1 MKRPLAIAFTLFPW
15 VLVTAGAR
23 EVAADVTLGIET
35 NVSAAQEPQA
45 TRAYLQRD
53 KLKLEL
59 KPAGGAAQDII
70 FREDLGRLWIVDRA
84 ARSYRAVD
92 RKQMQAM
99 GEQMDQALR
108 SLESDLERMPPAERK
123 RVEQLMLGE
132 KPSGEPPATEF
143 RKTDRKD
150 TIDGLP
156 CTGYD
161 YYRGAEKVGE
171 AWLASWDTI
180 GLDPDTF
187 AVFESFQKFLRA
199 GGGAAPGLKRGIRAD
214 LANLSRLDGF
224 PLVIRDVKEGKVMS
238 ESRMKVLDR
247 GPVPPDQFEVPADF
261 KEQPLPSI
269 SGGK

>member
-1 MKRPLAIAFTLFPW
+1 MKRKLAIAIILTA
-15 VLVTAGAR
+15 LVAAGAR
-23 EVAADVTLGIET
+23 EVAADATLGIET
-35 NVSAAQEPQA
+35 NAAAGQAPQV

-59 KPAGGAAQDII
+59 APAGGAAQDII

-84 ARSYRAVD
+84 AKSYRAVD

-99 GEQMDQALR
+99 GEQMDQALK
-108 SLESDLERMPPAERK
+108 SLESDLERLPPAERK

-132 KPSGEPPATEF
+132 KPSGSEPPATEF

-161 YYRGAEKVGE
+161 YYRGADKVGE
-171 AWLASWDTI
+171 AWLAGWDAI
-180 GLDPDTF
+180 GLDPGTF
-187 AVFESFQKFLRA
+187 AVFESFQKFLRG
-199 GGGAAPGLKRGIRAD
+199 GGGAAPGLKRGLRAD

-224 PLVIRDVKEGKVMS
+224 PLVIRDVKDGRVLS

-247 GPVPPDQFEVPADF
+247 GPVPADQFEVPADF
-261 KEQPLPSI
+261 KEQPLPPV
-269 SGGK
+269 SGGGK